1 MQAANRGGTAAQG
14 KIVGFHSGTSVQG
27 GGTHYTPIYK
37 PNPPHMGQVWMGPGV
52 GWVQPGQHQPAAQ
65 QKPAGGGMS
74 VRLRQQ
80 RLRALGY
87 NIAVDGIMGPQTRA
101 AMQAHQNGIGAKRFN
116 NRGIRPGGGSAPVGA
131 RTRVGRGSGG
141 GGGGGAGGMGGG
153 GGAGGGGRGGGR
165 RGGGGSGGGL
175 QAINANKYARATTNL
190 QYAGLINELQN
201 QRDQLVGQ
209 NAQDLAD
216 IKSWYGHAADT
227 AAQGAQANDAAAA
240 SAHDQQQND
249 LASLISAIGGSAAG
263 PASISLG
270 NFGQILAAAL
280 AGSAQAQHGFDQTTQ
295 TDMQGAL
302 ATALANQT
310 NIGNNSLADLN
321 SKLAQAQSD
330 RGNALVK
337 NRMDAQ
343 QLRLQQLAGIQ
354 NMQLAGLEGGLKLQ
368 GMRLANKNASLANK
382 ALGVQ
387 IAQQLHASKTGG
399 FQQLTAGDRAKLNQG
414 VNAVL
419 YGPNMATKYN
429 PKQAW
434 ERAANMLRSLGYSTK
449 NDPRVRSYLSQLW
462 LNYVGDYN
470 HAHPNNP
477 YSPAKNGT
485 PFTNWKN

>member
-14 KIVGFHSGTSVQG
+14 KIVGFQQTDG
-27 GGTHYTPIYK
+27 GGRFSQTVPVYK
-37 PNPPHMGQVWMGPGV
+37 PNPVHQGQVWQEGV
-52 GWVQPGQHQPAAQ
+52 GWITPGVHHALPMG
-65 QKPAGGGMS
+65 KSGGGNGPS

-101 AMQAHQNGIGAKRFN
+101 AMQAHHNGISAKRFN
-116 NRGIRPGGGSAPVGA
+116 GGGRSAPVGA
-131 RTRVGRGSGG
+131 RTNV
-141 GGGGGAGGMGGG
+141 G
-153 GGAGGGGRGGGR
+153 GGAGGGGGGGR
-165 RGGGGSGGGL
+165 GGAGGGGRSGGGGRGGARGGGGGGGL
-175 QAINANKYARATTNL
+175 QAINPNKYANAETNL
-190 QYAGLINELQN
+190 QFQGLINELQN
-201 QRDQLVGQ
+201 QRDQLTGQ

-227 AAQGAQANDAAAA
+227 AAQGTQANTDAATAA
-240 SAHDQQQND
+240 AHQQQQE
-249 LASLISAIGGSAAG
+249 LASLMSAIGGQAAG
-263 PASISLG
+263 PAATSLG
-270 NFGQILAAAL
+270 NFGQALAAAL
-280 AGSAQAQHGFDQTTQ
+280 SGEAQAQHGYDTSQATNI
-295 TDMQGAL
+295 QGAL
-302 ATALANQT
+302 ATALASQT
-310 NIGNNSLADLN
+310 NAGNSALADLN
-321 SKLAQAQSD
+321 SKLLQAQSD
-330 RGNALVK
+330 RGNALIK

-354 NMQLAGLEGGLKLQ
+354 NMQLAGMEGGLKIQ
-368 GMRLANKNASLANK
+368 GMRLANQNASLANK

-399 FQQLTAGDRAKLNQG
+399 FQNLTAGDRAKLNQG

-449 NDPRVRSYLSQLW
+449 SNPRVRGYLSQLW

-485 PFTNWKN
+485 PFTHWKN